1 MKKITLENNKMKII
15 YDYYKKTH
23 KTELSFEE
31 FLFVGANEQY
41 ICKALSFYTT
51 LELQNMNE
59 KEIENKLSS
68 EIGDTYFHEEIEDF
82 VSKNDIGTLNEI
94 SFDFDNS
101 TLTSILEEI
110 KNFQPLTAKVINLS
124 VIEKIL
130 DKKPFYAPDIKFNT
144 VSECIDGFVDYI
156 FEEYTGD
163 FSPSPMIQRK
173 EYIEKLKVIEQKVK
187 EDKDIKFKVV

>member
-1 MKKITLENNKMKII
+1 MKKMILENNKMKII
-15 YDYYKKTH
+15 YDYYKKIH

-31 FLFVGANEQY
+31 FLFVGANKQY
-41 ICKALSFYTT
+41 ICKALSFYST
-51 LELQNMNE
+51 LELHNMNE
-59 KEIENKLSS
+59 KEIEKELAHEISS
-68 EIGDTYFHEEIEDF
+68 PYFHEEIEDF
-82 VSKNDIGTLNEI
+82 VSDNEIGKLNEI

-101 TLTSILEEI
+101 ALTSILEEI
-110 KNFQPLTAKVINLS
+110 KEFQPLTAKVINLG

-130 DKKPFYAPDIKFNT
+130 DKKTFYAPDIKFNT
-144 VSECIDGFVDYI
+144 ISECIDGFIDYI

-173 EYIEKLKVIEQKVK
+173 EYIEKLKIIEQKVK